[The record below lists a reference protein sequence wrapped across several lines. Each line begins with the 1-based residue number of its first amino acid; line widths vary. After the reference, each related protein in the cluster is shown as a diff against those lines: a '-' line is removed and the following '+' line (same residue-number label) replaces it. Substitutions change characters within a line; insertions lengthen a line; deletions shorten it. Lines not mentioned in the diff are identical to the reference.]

1 MLDRLSAIWI
11 WDITHVLSRG
21 VALEIWLNGLVLLV
35 EVGQIG
41 NKVLDDVG
49 VRQRVDARFGLGIS
63 GDTACTARLALGRG
77 LNGICPRAHVA
88 KYVHKQARVLTPS
101 MFMAQEP
108 QIPSRHD
115 LRKVKVGSSS
125 FFIRMRASS
134 IMGPVLFRSRS

>member
-1 MLDRLSAIWI
+1 MGY
-11 WDITHVLSRG
+11 THVLGGG

-35 EVGQIG
+35 EVGQIRD
-41 NKVLDDVG
+41 KVLDDVG
-49 VRQRVDARFGLGIS
+49 VRQRVDARLGLGI
-63 GDTACTARLALGRG
+63 GGNAAYAKLALIGNWLKPYRF
-77 LNGICPRAHVA
+77 IWQ
-88 KYVHKQARVLTPS
+88 YIHKQARVLTPS

-115 LRKVKVGSSS
+115 LRKVRVGSSS